1 MKKKNKNLLIKA
13 FSILGDSTGIVEK
26 DRMIKALIQEDELF
40 GKSEKFA
47 LYKHFKQ
54 LIRIDDRKYW
64 MLDATIGSTVKLMNQ
79 LERHQVRRT
88 KEEKLKQGL
97 KDNRDQTVPIIFY
110 LSSWHD
116 HCADGHQDYEGKI
129 YVDKYWKSTMEK
141 HPELLWM
148 IPGITAYIRN
158 HKVQTIQGI
167 THGEPYLVTRP
178 HCKHFF
184 IPIDNFTVL
193 TSSLNAIK
201 RENPQGFKKSAKKTP
216 GQYRLEYY
224 QLREAIR
231 KRLESI

>member
-1 MKKKNKNLLIKA
+1 MKKKNKSLLIKA

-26 DRMIKALIQEDELF
+26 DRRIKALIQEDELF
-40 GKSEKFA
+40 EKSEKFA

-158 HKVQTIQGI
+158 HNIKTIQDV
-167 THGEPYLVTRP
+167 TNNEPYLVTRNY
-178 HCKHFF
+178 CSHFF
-184 IPIDNFTVL
+184 IPISTFDVL

-201 RENPQGFKKSAKKTP
+201 REHPNASKKTIVKSNDD
-216 GQYRLEYY
+216 YRKEFIKLKNILKE
-224 QLREAIR
+224 LII
-231 KRLESI
+231 S